1 MAKSNDKFTVP
12 THLREEYKRLTQ
24 LANRRVKSIYK
35 QVEKTAPGSVVAR
48 AVLKGYASKHNWA
61 SEKMPFSRSIKGYYI
76 TDAETGRKD
85 FIDFRGEKDFQRHLD
100 RLYKFAYDTGDDK
113 WSAERHID
121 VVLDDRANEERKK
134 IIQGLNNLKDQYN
147 YSLPGGQLPQEV
159 IDELNSM
166 DYNQLAHFW
175 SGGVVDDI
183 EVEQWDSDDF
193 IQVASEKGFV
203 DTVLSRI
210 AESKKFA

>member
-1 MAKSNDKFTVP
+1 
-12 THLREEYKRLTQ
+12 
-24 LANRRVKSIYK
+24 
-35 QVEKTAPGSVVAR
+35 
-48 AVLKGYASKHNWA
+48 
-61 SEKMPFSRSIKGYYI
+61 
-76 TDAETGRKD
+76 
-85 FIDFRGEKDFQRHLD
+85 
-100 RLYKFAYDTGDDK
+100 
-113 WSAERHID
+113 
-121 VVLDDRANEERKK
+121 
-134 IIQGLNNLKDQYN
+134 
-147 YSLPGGQLPQEV
+147 
-159 IDELNSM
+159 M